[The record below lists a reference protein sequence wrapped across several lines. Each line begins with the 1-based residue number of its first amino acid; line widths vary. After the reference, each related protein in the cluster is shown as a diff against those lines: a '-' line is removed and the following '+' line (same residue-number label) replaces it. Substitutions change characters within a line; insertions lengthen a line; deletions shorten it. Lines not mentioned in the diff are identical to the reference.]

1 MFYAS
6 IGGGDPVP
14 CKQGHGHGGEAA
26 DHHQDVE
33 THIPQGLLQISC
45 HSARKQHGQGHEAG
59 AKGIVGR
66 FERAGREVHHIHRIG
81 CKAVT
86 VAELVEDD
94 AGADGPDGFRL
105 REGQEQVHGAGQG
118 EAEGHGQQAGA
129 QAPAGDVPAAQDA
142 ARHGQILL
150 STDDNFIYL
159 DNGNQRIQYRNNGTS
174 SGVTYINTT
183 SGLSADDVQDAIDE
197 LAERTQVATSSRLGI
212 VKPDGDT
219 ITIDSNG
226 VLTGN
231 RGSADSITYSN
242 TVSELESTNVQD
254 AIDELKSLINTLQTA
269 IGNLNNTVSQKLD
282 KSALTVSGTDLN
294 IQLNLSE

>member
-1 MFYAS
+1 MANVIFRRDTTAN
-6 IGGGDPVP
+6 I
-14 CKQGHGHGGEAA
+14 AN
-26 DHHQDVE
+26 
-33 THIPQGLLQISC
+33 IP
-45 HSARKQHGQGHEAG
+45 
-59 AKGIVGR
+59 IV
-66 FERAGREVHHIHRIG
+66 
-81 CKAVT
+81 
-86 VAELVEDD
+86 D
-94 AGADGPDGFRL
+94 
-105 REGQEQVHGAGQG
+105 
-118 EAEGHGQQAGA
+118 
-129 QAPAGDVPAAQDA
+129 
-142 ARHGQILL
+142 GQILL

-242 TVSELESTNVQD
+242 TVSELESTNVQG

-294 IQLNLSE
+294 IQLNPSE

>member
-1 MFYAS
+1 MANVIFRRDTTAN
-6 IGGGDPVP
+6 I
-14 CKQGHGHGGEAA
+14 AN
-26 DHHQDVE
+26 
-33 THIPQGLLQISC
+33 IP
-45 HSARKQHGQGHEAG
+45 
-59 AKGIVGR
+59 IV
-66 FERAGREVHHIHRIG
+66 
-81 CKAVT
+81 
-86 VAELVEDD
+86 D
-94 AGADGPDGFRL
+94 
-105 REGQEQVHGAGQG
+105 
-118 EAEGHGQQAGA
+118 
-129 QAPAGDVPAAQDA
+129 
-142 ARHGQILL
+142 GQILL

-242 TVSELESTNVQD
+242 TVSELESTNVQG

>member
-1 MFYAS
+1 MANVIFRRDTTAN
-6 IGGGDPVP
+6 I
-14 CKQGHGHGGEAA
+14 AN
-26 DHHQDVE
+26 
-33 THIPQGLLQISC
+33 IP
-45 HSARKQHGQGHEAG
+45 
-59 AKGIVGR
+59 IV
-66 FERAGREVHHIHRIG
+66 
-81 CKAVT
+81 
-86 VAELVEDD
+86 D
-94 AGADGPDGFRL
+94 
-105 REGQEQVHGAGQG
+105 
-118 EAEGHGQQAGA
+118 
-129 QAPAGDVPAAQDA
+129 
-142 ARHGQILL
+142 GQILL